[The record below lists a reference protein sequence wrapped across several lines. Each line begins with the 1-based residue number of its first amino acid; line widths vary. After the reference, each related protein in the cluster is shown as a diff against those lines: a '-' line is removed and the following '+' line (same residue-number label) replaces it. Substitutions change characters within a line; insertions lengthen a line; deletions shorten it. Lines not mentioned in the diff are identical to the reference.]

1 MADELRIQWNI
12 GNDCNYN
19 CSYCHSDLK
28 NGSNP
33 FPNLDK
39 LRVGFDNI
47 IRQAQP
53 FSLVKMELM
62 GGEITQSPAIK
73 EIMLMNTSPKIDFRI
88 YSNGSADIAWWEEV
102 RPNIYHMDL
111 TYHPSSDLT
120 HFVSVVKAINK
131 IAGKGLNLIIAAAH
145 DNWDKAIEAY
155 KELKPFNPTL
165 QMLYTNF
172 ARGNN
177 NYFAYTEA
185 QWEEFKLLTYG
196 PVVKVD
202 TPVEIS
208 TTKEYKK
215 VHRLNNFYGHLCWA
229 GVEQIVINNFGDV
242 YRGWCFSGTSLGNI
256 FNDTFVLDAKPK
268 PCPKAQCN
276 NGFDLN
282 VRKSEQ
288 SWGMA

>member
-1 MADELRIQWNI
+1 MADELKIQWNI

-53 FSLVKMELM
+53 FSLVHIELI

-73 EIMLMNTSPKIDFRI
+73 ELLLTTKNPKINFRI
-88 YSNGSADIAWWEEV
+88 YSNGSADVAWWEEV
-102 RPNIYHMDL
+102 RLNIYQMDL

-131 IAGKGLNLIIAAAH
+131 IAGEGLNIIIAAPH
-145 DNWDKAIEAY
+145 DNWDRAIEAY
-155 KELKPFNPTL
+155 TELKPFNPTL
-165 QMLYTNF
+165 QMLYSNF
-172 ARGNN
+172 TRGNSK
-177 NYFAYTEA
+177 YYEYTGA
-185 QWEEFKLLTYG
+185 QWSQFRTLSGIEE
-196 PVVKVD
+196 
-202 TPVEIS
+202 S
-208 TTKEYKK
+208 TTKEFKK

-256 FNDTFVLDAKPK
+256 FNDTFVLDAKPR
-268 PCPKAQCN
+268 PCPKDQCN

-282 VRKSEQ
+282 VRKSKQ

>member
-1 MADELRIQWNI
+1 MADELKIQWNI

-47 IRQAQP
+47 VRQAQP
-53 FSLVKMELM
+53 FSLVKLELM

-73 EIMLMNTSPKIDFRI
+73 DIMLMPTNPKIDFRI

-131 IAGKGLNLIIAAAH
+131 IAGKGLNLIIAAPH
-145 DNWDKAIEAY
+145 DNWGRAIEAY
-155 KELKPFNPTL
+155 KELKPLLPKLGKNKKKLVSIAIHSTSQCKYWNNPTGWQEVVDFL
-165 QMLYTNF
+165 KDKGYEVRLLSREEDGYCLLYT
-172 ARGNN
+172 
-177 NYFAYTEA
+177 
-185 QWEEFKLLTYG
+185 
-196 PVVKVD
+196 
-202 TPVEIS
+202 S
-208 TTKEYKK
+208 
-215 VHRLNNFYGHLCWA
+215 
-229 GVEQIVINNFGDV
+229 
-242 YRGWCFSGTSLGNI
+242 
-256 FNDTFVLDAKPK
+256 DA
-268 PCPKAQCN
+268 A
-276 NGFDLN
+276 D
-282 VRKSEQ
+282 E
-288 SWGMA
+288 

>member
-1 MADELRIQWNI
+1 MADELKIQWNI

-39 LRVGFDNI
+39 LRAGFDNI
-47 IRQAQP
+47 VRQAQP
-53 FSLVKMELM
+53 FSLVNVELT
-62 GGEITQSPAIK
+62 GGEITKSPAIK
-73 EIMLMNTSPKIDFRI
+73 QLLLTTKNPKINFRI
-88 YSNGSADIAWWEEV
+88 YSNGSADVAWWEEV
-102 RPNIYHMDL
+102 RPNIYQMDL
-111 TYHPSSDLT
+111 SYHPSSDLT
-120 HFVSVVKAINK
+120 YFVSVVKAINK
-131 IAGKGLNLIIAAAH
+131 IAGEGLNLIIAAPH
-145 DNWDKAIEAY
+145 DNWDKAIQAY
-155 KELKPFNPTL
+155 TELKPFNPTL
-165 QMLYTNF
+165 QMLYSNF

-177 NYFAYTEA
+177 NYFGYTEA
-185 QWEEFKLLTYG
+185 QWFQFRTLSGIEESK
-196 PVVKVD
+196 
-202 TPVEIS
+202 
-208 TTKEYKK
+208 TKEFKK

-268 PCPKAQCN
+268 PCPKTQCN
-276 NGFDLN
+276 NGFDLD

>member
-1 MADELRIQWNI
+1 MADELKIQWNI

-47 IRQAQP
+47 VRQAQP
-53 FSLVKMELM
+53 FSLVNVELI
-62 GGEITQSPAIK
+62 GGEITKSPAIK
-73 EIMLMNTSPKIDFRI
+73 ELLLTTKNPKINFRI
-88 YSNGSADIAWWEEV
+88 YSNGSADVAWWEEV
-102 RPNIYHMDL
+102 RPNIYQMDL
-111 TYHPSSDLT
+111 TYHPSADLT
-120 HFVSVVKAINK
+120 HFVSVVRAINK
-131 IAGKGLNLIIAAAH
+131 IAGEGLNLIIAAPH
-145 DNWDKAIEAY
+145 DNWDRSIQAY
-155 KELKPFNPTL
+155 TELKPFNPTL
-165 QMLYTNF
+165 QMLYSNF

-177 NYFAYTEA
+177 NYFGYTEA
-185 QWEEFKLLTYG
+185 QWFQFRTLSGIEESK
-196 PVVKVD
+196 
-202 TPVEIS
+202 
-208 TTKEYKK
+208 TKEFKK

-268 PCPKAQCN
+268 PCPKDQCN

>member
-47 IRQAQP
+47 IRQAHP
-53 FSLVKMELM
+53 SSLIKIELI
-62 GGEITQSPAIK
+62 GGEITQSLAIK
-73 EIMLMNTSPKIDFRI
+73 QLLSTTTTPNISFRI

-102 RPNIYHMDL
+102 RLNIYQMDL
-111 TYHPSSDLT
+111 TYHPSSDLS

-131 IAGKGLNLIIAAAH
+131 IAGEGLNIIIAAPH
-145 DNWDKAIEAY
+145 DAWDQALEAY
-155 KELKPFNPTL
+155 AELKPFNPTL
-165 QMLYTNF
+165 QMLYSNF
-172 ARGNN
+172 TRGNSK
-177 NYFAYTEA
+177 YYEYTEA
-185 QWEEFKLLTYG
+185 QWNQFRTLSGIEE
-196 PVVKVD
+196 
-202 TPVEIS
+202 S

-282 VRKSEQ
+282 VRKSEK

>member
-1 MADELRIQWNI
+1 MANELKIQWNI

-19 CSYCHSDLK
+19 CGYCHTDLK

-47 IRQAQP
+47 VGQTQP
-53 FSLVKMELM
+53 FSLVKMELT

-73 EIMLMNTSPKIDFRI
+73 EFLVTKIPKINFRI
-88 YSNGSADIAWWEEV
+88 YSNGSADVAWWEEV
-102 RPNIYHMDL
+102 RPNIYQMDL

-131 IAGKGLNLIIAAAH
+131 IAGEGLNLIIAAPH
-145 DNWDKAIEAY
+145 NNWDKAIQAY
-155 KELKPFNPTL
+155 TELKPFNPTL

-177 NYFAYTEA
+177 NYFGYTES
-185 QWEEFKLLTYG
+185 QWSQFRTLSGIEEFK
-196 PVVKVD
+196 
-202 TPVEIS
+202 
-208 TTKEYKK
+208 TKEFKK

-268 PCPKAQCN
+268 PCPKTQCN
-276 NGFDLN
+276 NGFDLD

>member
-1 MADELRIQWNI
+1 MANELKIQWNI

-19 CSYCHSDLK
+19 CGYCHTDLK

-39 LRVGFDNI
+39 LRVGLDNI
-47 IRQAQP
+47 VGQTQP
-53 FSLVKMELM
+53 VSLIQLELT

-73 EIMLMNTSPKIDFRI
+73 EFLVTKIPKINFRI
-88 YSNGSADIAWWEEV
+88 YSNGSADVAWWEEIG
-102 RPNIYHMDL
+102 PNLYQIDL

-120 HFVSVVKAINK
+120 HFVSVVRAINK
-131 IAGKGLNLIIAAAH
+131 IAGEGLNIIIAAPH
-145 DNWDKAIEAY
+145 DDWDKAIQAY
-155 KELKPFNPTL
+155 VELKSFNPTL
-165 QMLYTNF
+165 QMLYSNF

-177 NYFAYTEA
+177 NYFGYTKS
-185 QWEEFKLLTYG
+185 QWSQFRTLSGIEEFK
-196 PVVKVD
+196 
-202 TPVEIS
+202 
-208 TTKEYKK
+208 TKEFKK

-256 FNDTFVLDAKPK
+256 FNNTFVLDAKPK
-268 PCPKAQCN
+268 PCPKNQCN
-276 NGFDLN
+276 NGFDLD